1 MTKPSFGTAFPSARV
16 AGALYN
22 QKAGLSTIEVQYR
35 TSRDWLNDLTSG
47 AIDYAFIDSTS
58 GVGLEAS
65 GQLRILAVTLDKRS
79 KALPQY
85 QTMKEGGVDI
95 NTPGWWA
102 AYSRAGTPKNIID
115 QLNKLFSSVVATDEA
130 REFFRKLGNDVMIM
144 TPEEA
149 TKFCEQD
156 FKNWGGWARVAKIEP
171 Q

>member
-47 AIDYAFIDSTS
+47 AIDYAFMDSTS

-95 NTPGWWA
+95 NTPGGWA
-102 AYSRAGTPKNIID
+102 AYSRAGTPKTLSTN
-115 QLNKLFSSVVATDEA
+115 
-130 REFFRKLGNDVMIM
+130 
-144 TPEEA
+144 
-149 TKFCEQD
+149 
-156 FKNWGGWARVAKIEP
+156 
-171 Q
+171 